1 MSFKQARDAENT
13 RKRAAADA
21 KTKMDSARAEL
32 EKNYMAALSV
42 PMEAYEQEQEAL
54 LTAGATAMQ
63 AGIEGGQRGAGAVAG
78 RVLQGTQAGAAAQR
92 TAMAQ
97 DLYNL
102 DAATAEEQSRLRD
115 IGVSLDM
122 EEASGAQA
130 TAANAEFARANA
142 MMQGIQSTGSAV
154 QQGFQAVPL
163 YKENKAASQQA
174 LQGIDAQMKSDMLAK
189 SDSPLMKQAQISP
202 TGFEFNTDQFDNKQM
217 RQFNRE
223 VRQFDKQLM
232 TTPQFYQN
240 YNEALEG
247 FGGYFS
253 SQFGTTIADP
263 NK

>member
-1 MSFKQARDAENT
+1 
-13 RKRAAADA
+13 
-21 KTKMDSARAEL
+21 MDSARAEL

-122 EEASGAQA
+122 EEASGAQNV
-130 TAANAEFARANA
+130 AANAEVARANA

-163 YKENKAASQQA
+163 YKANKAAQGQA
-174 LQGIDAQMKSDMLAK
+174 LQQMYKGQQGEALGITSDK
-189 SDSPLMKQAQISP
+189 VFDSNSDLLKQSW
-202 TGFEFNTDQFDNKQM
+202 TGSGFDTSSLNQQQLK
-217 RQFNRE
+217 QFNKDLMSIT
-223 VRQFDKQLM
+223 DKGLLN
-232 TTPQFYQN
+232 TPQYYQN
-240 YNEALEG
+240 YNEALNN
-247 FGGYFS
+247 FGGFYNFG
-253 SQFGTTIADP
+253 FGTTIADP